1 MHDNSSFG
9 QLSAARLSL
18 TDWEEANVD
27 WRSFI
32 TLARRDPCIQVIIDP
47 SVWLLD
53 KPPLMSQSS

>member
-27 WRSFI
+27 WRSI
-32 TLARRDPCIQVIIDP
+32 TLAPCVQVIIDP
-47 SVWLLD
+47 SVWLLS